1 MKKKRSKGRRAF
13 TVFIVIVLLAAAFV
27 FGVSF
32 YVDKTGSENITA
44 RITSQNIEI
53 SDATIRE
60 LKAEDPQCILILGAG
75 VRIDGSPTKMLADR
89 LEVGTALYKKGAAPK
104 ILLSG
109 DNGHVEY
116 NELKAM
122 RRYVMDAGVPEKD
135 IFMDYA
141 GFSTYESMYR
151 AKAVFCVKRAIVVT
165 QKYHISWALYVGEK
179 LGIDVCGVTSDQA
192 VYRMQFNREI
202 REIFARDKDFIKC
215 IYKPEPT
222 FLGEKIP
229 ITGNGN
235 VE

>member
-1 MKKKRSKGRRAF
+1 MKKKKAKGRRAF
-13 TVFIVIVLLAAAFV
+13 TVFIVILLLAAAFV

-32 YVDKTGSENITA
+32 YVDKAGGNNVIA
-44 RITSQNIEI
+44 RITSHDLEI
-53 SDATIRE
+53 SDAALQQI
-60 LKAEDPQCILILGAG
+60 KAKDPQCIIILGAG

-89 LEVGTALYKKGAAPK
+89 LEAGTALYKKGAAPK

-109 DNGHVEY
+109 DNGTVEY

-122 RRYVMDAGVPEKD
+122 RRFVVDAGVPEKD

-141 GFSTYESMYR
+141 GFSTYESVYR
-151 AKAVFCVKRAIVVT
+151 AQAVFCVKSAVVVT
-165 QKYHISWALYVGEK
+165 QRYHESRALYVGEK
-179 LGIDVCGVTSDQA
+179 LGLDVCGVTADQE
-192 VYRMQFNREI
+192 VYGGQFNREV

-222 FLGEKIP
+222 FLGDKIP

-235 VE
+235 ID